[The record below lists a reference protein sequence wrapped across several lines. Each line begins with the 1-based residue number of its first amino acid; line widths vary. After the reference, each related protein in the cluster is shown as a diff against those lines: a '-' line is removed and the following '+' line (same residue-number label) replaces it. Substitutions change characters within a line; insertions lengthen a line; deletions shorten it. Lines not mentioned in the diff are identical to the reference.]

1 MTTSTR
7 TQVAI
12 IGAGPAGL
20 MLAELLKQAGVDSVV
35 VDNRSREVIEGTIK
49 AGILEH
55 GAADVLVNA
64 GVTSRADMDA
74 VKHDGVVFEF
84 AGRSHRFDF
93 PELVG
98 KSVFLYPQHQVLI
111 DQIAKLMRDG
121 HDLRFNSPATAIV
134 DGETAQ
140 PRLLGTGADGEP
152 YEIVADFI
160 VGADGSRSMAREFVN
175 GSDHSVHHFREYPF
189 AWYGIL
195 CEAPKSS
202 EELIYANSPA
212 GFALISQR
220 SDTVQRMYLQCD
232 PKQSTDEWSDEEIW
246 DRLQACVPN
255 TELKRGPIFQRD
267 VLVFRSFVAREFSKG
282 RVFLAGDA
290 AHTVPP
296 TGAKGLNLAFGDI
309 LILNRALQEF
319 YASGSEEALSTYG
332 ERASKRIW
340 RAEHYSWW
348 MTQMLHTRA
357 DDSSFDRNRQLGE
370 LELVTS
376 SIHGQ
381 RFLAEGYVGWD
392 YEV

>member
-140 PRLLGTGADGEP
+140 PRLLGTGADG
-152 YEIVADFI
+152 VDQFH
-160 VGADGSRSMAREFVN
+160 R
-175 GSDHSVHHFREYPF
+175 
-189 AWYGIL
+189 
-195 CEAPKSS
+195 
-202 EELIYANSPA
+202 
-212 GFALISQR
+212 
-220 SDTVQRMYLQCD
+220 
-232 PKQSTDEWSDEEIW
+232 
-246 DRLQACVPN
+246 
-255 TELKRGPIFQRD
+255 RGR
-267 VLVFRSFVAREFSKG
+267 
-282 RVFLAGDA
+282 
-290 AHTVPP
+290 
-296 TGAKGLNLAFGDI
+296 
-309 LILNRALQEF
+309 RA
-319 YASGSEEALSTYG
+319 
-332 ERASKRIW
+332 
-340 RAEHYSWW
+340 
-348 MTQMLHTRA
+348 
-357 DDSSFDRNRQLGE
+357 
-370 LELVTS
+370 
-376 SIHGQ
+376 GQ
-381 RFLAEGYVGWD
+381 RRPR
-392 YEV
+392 